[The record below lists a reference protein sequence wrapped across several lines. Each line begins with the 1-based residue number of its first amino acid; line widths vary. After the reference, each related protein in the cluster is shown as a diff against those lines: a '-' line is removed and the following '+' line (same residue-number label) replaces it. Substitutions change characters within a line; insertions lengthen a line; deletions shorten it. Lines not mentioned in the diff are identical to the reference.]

1 MNYKE
6 DLIIKHKDKIKRK
19 KSFEEFCQ
27 YIEDNFQGK
36 KIIFDLVSD
45 TMRTMF
51 FYNINMYKKT
61 HNIDVKDD
69 ELNICIY
76 LIPDEG
82 IGKKYYEEKYVY
94 LSIKGY
100 NRFIYVLIV
109 EQLEYYME
117 SNSSILFIDL
127 AVERGI
133 SNKEKE
139 NESIFYIEY
148 LSRIEAKENNYYKNG
163 IVI

>member
-1 MNYKE
+1 
-6 DLIIKHKDKIKRK
+6 
-19 KSFEEFCQ
+19 
-27 YIEDNFQGK
+27 
-36 KIIFDLVSD
+36 
-45 TMRTMF
+45 MRTMF

-94 LSIKGY
+94 SSIKGY

-117 SNSSILFIDL
+117 SNSSIQDMLYVL
-127 AVERGI
+127 HR
-133 SNKEKE
+133 
-139 NESIFYIEY
+139 NEIIR
-148 LSRIEAKENNYYKNG
+148 LG
-163 IVI
+163 

>member
-1 MNYKE
+1 M
-6 DLIIKHKDKIKRK
+6 
-19 KSFEEFCQ
+19 
-27 YIEDNFQGK
+27 
-36 KIIFDLVSD
+36 V
-45 TMRTMF
+45 

-94 LSIKGY
+94 SSIKGY